1 MVNEFQLLLQNRVS
15 VTELILW
22 REIRLNSYKMDIGE
36 EDEDQIDPQKYYHQ
50 LLTKNSSL
58 PPGAIVSIQRMM
70 NDERYLMNGSFIVV
84 KCLFIENVFLI

>member
-22 REIRLNSYKMDIGE
+22 REIRLNSYKMAISE
-36 EDEDQIDPQKYYHQ
+36 EDEDQNDPQKYYQQ

>member
-36 EDEDQIDPQKYYHQ
+36 EDEDQSDPQKYYQQ

-70 NDERYLMNGSFIVV
+70 NDERYLMDGSFIVV

>member
-36 EDEDQIDPQKYYHQ
+36 EDEDQSDPQKYYHQ

-70 NDERYLMNGSFIVV
+70 NDERYLMHGSFIVV